1 MNIQLINA
9 LEQLQEDR
17 GIPKDEVIDALEKS
31 LKIAYKKSFGE
42 EENVEV
48 KIDNRNGEITVYRLF
63 DVVKD
68 PAEVTDVN
76 KILIDDARKIEH
88 LIAPGDV
95 LHQKVNVK
103 KFNRIA
109 AQTAK
114 QVLIQKIRELEK
126 ETLFTQY
133 KDMNGKIVT
142 AEVMRETRDGYE
154 IRIGKLD
161 TVISNDHLLPNER
174 FKNGDLVKIL
184 VEAVD
189 KRNRGA
195 AIKADR
201 ASALFVQQLLS
212 LEVPELENEIMQV
225 KAIAREPGVRTKI
238 ALVSANPQVDPIGA
252 SIGESGGRISSVVR
266 ELKGEKIDVFYWSE
280 DIKELIKNALA
291 PAEVIEVEI
300 VDPDNHISR
309 VWVPPT
315 QLSLAIGKGGQNARL
330 AAKLTGWKVDIK
342 PLLE

>member
-17 GIPKDEVIDALEKS
+17 GISKEEVIDALEKS
-31 LKIAYKKSFGE
+31 LKVAYKKSFGE

-48 KIDNRNGEITVYRLF
+48 KIDQRNGEITVFRIF
-63 DVVKD
+63 EVVKELS
-68 PAEVTDVN
+68 EVTDIN
-76 KILIDDARKIEH
+76 KIHVDEARKIEH
-88 LIAPGDV
+88 LIVPGDM
-95 LHQKVNVK
+95 LRQKVNVK

-126 ETLFTQY
+126 ESLFTQY

-142 AEVMRETRDGYE
+142 AEIMRETRDGYE
-154 IRIGKLD
+154 IRVGKLD
-161 TVISNDHLLPNER
+161 TTISFDHLLPNDR
-174 FKNGDLVKIL
+174 FKNGDLVKVL
-184 VEAVD
+184 VESID
-189 KRNRGA
+189 RRNRGA
-195 AIKADR
+195 AIKVDR
-201 ASALFVQQLLS
+201 VSAQFVQQLLS
-212 LEVPELENEIMQV
+212 LEVPELENGIMQI
-225 KAIAREPGVRTKI
+225 KAIAREAGIRTKI
-238 ALVSANPQVDPIGA
+238 ALVSEHPQVDPIGA
-252 SIGESGGRISSVVR
+252 SIGESGGRIAPVVR
-266 ELKGEKIDVFYWSE
+266 ELKGEKIDVFYWS
-280 DIKELIKNALA
+280 DDVKELIKNALA
-291 PAEVIEVEI
+291 PAEVLEVEI
-300 VDPDNHISR
+300 VDPDNRISR

>member
-76 KILIDDARKIEH
+76 KILIDEARKIEH

-161 TVISNDHLLPNER
+161 TVISNDHLLPNEH
-174 FKNGDLVKIL
+174 FKNGDLIKIL